1 MHFFRYLF
9 MDLVI
14 YFKGTST
21 VCLSILVGIT
31 LFIEVFL
38 CWDLTFSFFI
48 SLEIVLNWKLS
59 SFIFQD
65 ISRLFYFEGNDVIIT
80 ALNYRLDI
88 ICFIERWWF
97 QVQTFYYTD
106 KKVYSSY
113 LLFFFISYISI
124 TFNKR
129 YSTGTISFI
138 LKYRRKNWQNI
149 FIFMDILKIQLTIIN
164 FFFVKDFLRTEK

>member
-1 MHFFRYLF
+1 

-88 ICFIERWWF
+88 ICFIERCGFKFKLFITLIKKYIHHICCFSSSAILVLPSISVIRLELFLLYWNIG
-97 QVQTFYYTD
+97 VKIGRTF
-106 KKVYSSY
+106 
-113 LLFFFISYISI
+113 LFLW
-124 TFNKR
+124 T
-129 YSTGTISFI
+129 
-138 LKYRRKNWQNI
+138 
-149 FIFMDILKIQLTIIN
+149 
-164 FFFVKDFLRTEK
+164 FLRSNLL